1 MVNEERTLLENE
13 FEHQPVPIPR
23 RKSLLSV
30 SLVWIGFPMVITG
43 ALVGGS
49 IVNALGF
56 RTGVLA
62 MLIGNLILFAYVA
75 MQSSIAAK
83 TGMSF
88 ALVATRVFGAKGY
101 RVTSGLLSTIVIGWF
116 AVQTGLTGASLHG
129 SLGTSVLWVDIL
141 AGILFM
147 IITIIGVRALSVIG
161 ALSVPFFLIMGSY
174 AVKIALTHTT
184 WAHVIQYSG
193 HATDGISFG
202 LAVTMVIALFID
214 SGTMTPD
221 FTRWAR
227 SSKDA
232 VIATFTAFPFAN
244 FLSMFFGA
252 VVTAAGASSNGDFSA
267 VIAHLG
273 PFAGIIA
280 AAFLFINSGSVCSH
294 CLYNAAV
301 GWSHILGK
309 KLRWMAFFLGIVG
322 ITAAA
327 AGMWN
332 LLATW
337 LSFLG
342 VIIPGIGGTIIAHFT
357 VFKNSDVTVPKIAF
371 ISWAAGAIA
380 SLTAHLTAPGL
391 SDAVIG
397 MVVSFGI
404 YALAAPQFVR
414 APSLAQ
420 NMALEEDL
428 P

>member
-1 MVNEERTLLENE
+1 MVKEEHSFLENE
-13 FEHQPVPIPR
+13 FEHQPVPEQR

-49 IVNALGF
+49 IVSALGF
-56 RTGVLA
+56 RTGILA
-62 MLIGNLILFAYVA
+62 MLLGNLILFAYVG

-88 ALVATRVFGAKGY
+88 ALVATRVFGPKGY

-116 AVQTGLTGASLHG
+116 AVQTGLTGASLHS
-129 SLGTSVLWVDIL
+129 SLGTSVFWIDIL

-147 IITIIGVRALSVIG
+147 GITIIGVRALSVIG
-161 ALSVPFFLIMGSY
+161 ALSVPFFLILGLY
-174 AVKIALTHTT
+174 AVNIALTHTT
-184 WAHVIQYSG
+184 WSQIFQFAG
-193 HATDGISFG
+193 HPANGISFG

-221 FTRWAR
+221 FTRWAKSPR
-227 SSKDA
+227 DA

-244 FLSMFFGA
+244 FMSMFFGA

-267 VIAHLG
+267 IIARLG
-273 PFAGIIA
+273 PVGGLIA
-280 AAFLFINSGSVCSH
+280 AAFLFVNSGSVCSH

-301 GWSHILGK
+301 GWSQILGK
-309 KLRWMAFFLGIVG
+309 KLRWMAFVLGIVG
-322 ITAAA
+322 ISAAA

-342 VIIPGIGGTIIAHFT
+342 VIVPGIGGTIIGHFT
-357 VFKNSDVTVPKIAF
+357 MFKNSDVTVPKIAF
-371 ISWAAGAIA
+371 ASWGAGAA
-380 SLTAHLTAPGL
+380 SSLLAHIVAPGL

-397 MVVSFGI
+397 MVVAFGV
-404 YALAAPQFVR
+404 YVLVAPQFAASR
-414 APSLAQ
+414 AIAPR
-420 NMALEEDL
+420 MTIEEDL
-428 P
+428 S